1 MNRTKL
7 HTYFS
12 LFLKL
17 VLFVSLSAALW
28 IMGHLMGLSEN
39 LDFGAGAYYYTDMP
53 GFEKWFNS
61 VPYVSTVPSWLIILL
76 FLGWGILMMKL
87 WLWIDKK
94 NDCGKA
100 GEK

>member
-1 MNRTKL
+1 MAFDKFKARKKVVQQQMADNK
-7 HTYFS
+7 
-12 LFLKL
+12 
-17 VLFVSLSAALW
+17 VFVVGVA
-28 IMGHLMGLSEN
+28 
-39 LDFGAGAYYYTDMP
+39 
-53 GFEKWFNS
+53 
-61 VPYVSTVPSWLIILL
+61 IILL